1 MAKKR
6 VFFDCTPVKN
16 GVQSKNIWSALEKKL
31 QGEGKR
37 NKKVRFLYFFGVD
50 SGKIR
55 KFAAN

>member
-1 MAKKR
+1 VHSSKK
-6 VFFDCTPVKN
+6 
-16 GVQSKNIWSALEKKL
+16 WSAIEKYLEYTRKKL
-31 QGEGKR
+31 QGKGKR